1 MNRIIIINGVPY
13 ICHKAY
19 DIESLN
25 PNAKGKFK
33 ISENI
38 TKIKNPYDQTININ
52 KDKIKDKHSKVKV
65 DSKVQKFDAFDKNKI
80 VYHSKSIKNQV
91 DKKYIFPIKN
101 IIANMSKWMYLL
113 DPINPG
119 TKYPVHKV
127 YFDEILHSL
136 YITLYIGA
144 KDAFDPS
151 SEFKYYDMTEKGL
164 RKYLFYIIHNH
175 PYTKEHFSKLNL
187 SYIEMQRGI
196 SVSDPNRKIIN
207 LSSRFSGPKWEDDFI
222 DLDALINNVVL
233 ECVKDAVAAE

>member
-136 YITLYIGA
+136 YITLYLGA

-151 SEFKYYDMTEKGL
+151 SEFNYYDMTEKGL

-187 SYIEMQRGI
+187 SYIEMQRKI

-222 DLDALINNVVL
+222 DLDALINNVVRDTIR
-233 ECVKDAVAAE
+233 EAEEAE